1 MLLSLSIK
9 NYALIESLETDF
21 SNQFS
26 VITGETGAGK
36 SILLGALGLV
46 LGNRAD
52 LTSLKDKEQKCIIE
66 AQFSI
71 SNYNLQSFFDENDMD
86 YEDKTIIRREI
97 LPTGKSRA
105 FVNDSP
111 VNLQELQ
118 ELGAMLLDIHSQHQ
132 TRELTEENY
141 QIDILDAVAN
151 NGSIVISYKNALSDF
166 KATQKELKQLV
177 AEKEA
182 LVKEYEYN
190 SYLLNELLA
199 ANLANGEQ
207 EDLEQELEQLS
218 NVEFI
223 KENLERISAI
233 ANEEQVG
240 ALMNLKEIKISLQKI
255 ATFSN
260 LYSQLQERLTSSLL
274 EIEDIISECEQSN
287 EKILADPERLELVTT
302 KLQSI
307 YNLQKKHQVQ
317 TIAELITI
325 QNVIKDESNIGYLA
339 ISENAND
346 IRAATDERK
355 AFVLRTA
362 IAVGFVI
369 LIFSFVL
376 SRYFIKPIQNLVS
389 YTKVIKEKSQTKTNI
404 DSLKSRNDELGLLS
418 NSLDDMTIELQKRVA
433 HAENFST
440 DLVHEIRNPL
450 ASLKSASEILQDT
463 NSSEQRLKLL
473 NNVVDKF
480 VLVESKFTHAGD
492 PKPLYFKE
500 NIENFKSY
508 EDKIVHIVI
517 DKFPDSIAY
526 KPTESDVNKIYQIH
540 WFRENYQRNEIELM
554 GYFKDI
560 LKYEKKYRKFTILN
574 ILFNILYAVLGQQFL
589 LEIVEQKSGWLSL
602 SKFIVQAITDLK

>member
-66 AQFSI
+66 AQFAI

-97 LPTGKSRA
+97 LPSGKSRA

-151 NGSIVISYKNALSDF
+151 NGEFVNSYKNALSDF
-166 KATQKELKQLV
+166 KSTQKELKQLIS
-177 AEKEA
+177 EKEA

-190 SYLLNELLA
+190 SFLLNELLA
-199 ANLANGEQ
+199 ANLIDGEQ
-207 EDLEQELEQLS
+207 EALEQELEQLS

-223 KENLERISAI
+223 KENFERILAI

-240 ALMNLKEIKISLQKI
+240 ALVNLKEIKISLQKI
-255 ATFSN
+255 AGFSN
-260 LYSQLQERLTSSLL
+260 QNAQLLERLTSSLL

-287 EKILADPERLELVTT
+287 EKILADPERLELVNT
-302 KLQSI
+302 KLQTI

-317 TIAELITI
+317 TIAELLVI
-325 QNVIKDESNIGYLA
+325 QNELDEKVIRVDDLDGVINKLQTELNSKQTKVDEIAKSIFENRKKTAPILIEKIKAILAQLGMVEANFQIEINHTDSYNAKGKDEVVLLFSANKGTSFGLLKKVASGGEMSRIMLA
-339 ISENAND
+339 IKAILANYSKLPTIIFDEIDTGVSGEIAIKMGEIMKEMSATMQVFAITHLPQIAAKGNSHYKVSKRNLGETTISELNLLTSEERIQQIAEMLSGKD
-346 IRAATDERK
+346 ITDSALQHAK
-355 AFVLRTA
+355 A
-362 IAVGFVI
+362 
-369 LIFSFVL
+369 
-376 SRYFIKPIQNLVS
+376 
-389 YTKVIKEKSQTKTNI
+389 
-404 DSLKSRNDELGLLS
+404 
-418 NSLDDMTIELQKRVA
+418 
-433 HAENFST
+433 
-440 DLVHEIRNPL
+440 
-450 ASLKSASEILQDT
+450 
-463 NSSEQRLKLL
+463 LL
-473 NNVVDKF
+473 N
-480 VLVESKFTHAGD
+480 
-492 PKPLYFKE
+492 
-500 NIENFKSY
+500 
-508 EDKIVHIVI
+508 
-517 DKFPDSIAY
+517 
-526 KPTESDVNKIYQIH
+526 
-540 WFRENYQRNEIELM
+540 
-554 GYFKDI
+554 
-560 LKYEKKYRKFTILN
+560 
-574 ILFNILYAVLGQQFL
+574 
-589 LEIVEQKSGWLSL
+589 
-602 SKFIVQAITDLK
+602 